1 MPSSKKLDDLLE
13 DDNDVDGNN
22 KPSLFGSLHRSLAED
37 ENENPFVTIQN
48 DPILFKKLVLI
59 MALQRQPK
67 DSKDGEGADTASTS
81 KGGPPP
87 IISEGF
93 YWKDYPSCEQ
103 VLYDSMEAY
112 YELSKQSRQSKEQQV
127 RLNIGFRYW
136 R

>member
-22 KPSLFGSLHRSLAED
+22 KPSLFGSLHRSLVED

-67 DSKDGEGADTASTS
+67 DSKDGEGADTASVEVDDDEEETS
-81 KGGPPP
+81 KVRW
-87 IISEGF
+87 IQHYDDESGF
-93 YWKDYPSCEQ
+93 Y
-103 VLYDSMEAY
+103 Y
-112 YELSKQSRQSKEQQV
+112 YE
-127 RLNIGFRYW
+127 NIVDGTVTWDVPNSQDEFIPAVEEG
-136 R
+136 